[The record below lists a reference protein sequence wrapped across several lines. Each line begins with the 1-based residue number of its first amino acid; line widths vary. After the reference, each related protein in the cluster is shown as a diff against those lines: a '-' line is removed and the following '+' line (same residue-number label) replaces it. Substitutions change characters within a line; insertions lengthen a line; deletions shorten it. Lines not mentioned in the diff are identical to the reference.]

1 MDKELPSYNPSNQ
14 TVAAPL
20 TSVLY
25 DQLRTA
31 KGLTTT
37 EKRYAQIEK
46 ECLANPTQSLHRTP
60 TTSVDLQ
67 EGPHLSP

>member
-20 TSVLY
+20 TSLLY

-46 ECLANPTQSLHRTP
+46 ECLANPT
-60 TTSVDLQ
+60 
-67 EGPHLSP
+67 

>member
-20 TSVLY
+20 KSLLY

-46 ECLANPTQSLHRTP
+46 ECLVNPTQSLHRTL

-67 EGPHLSP
+67 EGPHLSA

>member
-1 MDKELPSYNPSNQ
+1 MAKELPSYNPSNQ

-31 KGLTTT
+31 KDLTTT

-46 ECLANPTQSLHRTP
+46 ECLANPTQSLDRTP